1 METKKTFR
9 PIPGLSREDEEK
21 QLAEIINMAQDNLE
35 RAEGHISQLSEELH
49 DLIETY
55 GPKDKEAL
63 SLLHNTQSQLQE
75 YKRDLIRCR
84 KARKKPYF
92 GRIDFKDP
100 HQPHEE
106 SYYVGRVGISQ
117 NGLDPVVID
126 WRAPVASVYYENA
139 LGPCKYVVK
148 NEGTCRIDLKR
159 KRTYEIDN
167 DRLKDFFD
175 SDVVANDELLTK
187 YLAKNKKAVLGEIIA
202 TIQKEQNAIIR
213 KSPKTNMIVQGVAG
227 SGKTTVAMHR
237 ISYILYNYENEFRPE
252 DFYIIGSNRIL
263 LNYITGVLPDLDVYG
278 VSQMT
283 MEQLF
288 VRLLYEDWNPEMHQI
303 CTIDKR
309 DKDSC
314 IKGSYEWFHDLET
327 FCTAYE
333 NNAVPTGDIC
343 LEKNGLLLLDGDAIQ
358 DYLKNNQKMSMQS
371 KINMLNKILLAKLE
385 NELSGKHVSDTQTE
399 KKELQRKYRWHFGKE
414 IWKGSIFELY
424 QEFLYSQAQKGKII
438 SVSENQYDV
447 YDLAALAYLYKRI
460 KETDGIREASHVIID
475 EAQDFGMMAYGVL
488 AYCLRGCTYTIMGD
502 VSQNIHY
509 GYGLNDWKDLQEL
522 LLTGPFDSFG
532 LLKKSYRNTVEI
544 SEFATEILRHGDFS
558 IYPVEP
564 IIRHGNQVHMSVCR
578 DEEGMIQETVKTI
591 EKWQKDGYET
601 IAVICHDKG
610 EASMVS
616 TRLSERISL
625 VDTDLETAEFG
636 SGIMVLPV
644 EYTKGLEFDAVLIYH
659 PSAANY
665 PAEDQYVKLLYVAA
679 TRALHELTVVHQGDL
694 TDLIGKPVS
703 REKHMQSLE
712 NKVSR
717 KVEQFTK
724 KEITAREQER
734 LDALQGKKEQK
745 MRSYIGPKP
754 IVAKQ
759 TKETVDA
766 GFVKPTSVKTSSVN
780 LSPYQFGQVPD
791 NSRLRSRGHSRI
803 DNSVRVIRKT
813 KKALDLISNY
823 GILRLTPLDEAVIR
837 VQFIKGRMT
846 DFSVGSWYY
855 ESESSVVWT
864 AKEGKTLAEVSTEKI
879 KVRISKKS
887 GALQFFDKNGKLL
900 LEEKESLARQIETD
914 GSFQTWVYFDW
925 PKNEKIS
932 AKGILE
938 DHLER
943 MNQKARYISFG
954 GKQLRMPLL
963 ISEYGYGIG
972 AAAEK
977 TVMCCDIP
985 MYGPYLYTEGTTQI
999 DYYFL
1004 YGGDYKST
1012 LNLYKKLK
1020 KY

>member
-1 METKKTFR
+1 
-9 PIPGLSREDEEK
+9 
-21 QLAEIINMAQDNLE
+21 
-35 RAEGHISQLSEELH
+35 
-49 DLIETY
+49 
-55 GPKDKEAL
+55 
-63 SLLHNTQSQLQE
+63 
-75 YKRDLIRCR
+75 
-84 KARKKPYF
+84 
-92 GRIDFKDP
+92 
-100 HQPHEE
+100 
-106 SYYVGRVGISQ
+106 
-117 NGLDPVVID
+117 
-126 WRAPVASVYYENA
+126 
-139 LGPCKYVVK
+139 
-148 NEGTCRIDLKR
+148 
-159 KRTYEIDN
+159 
-167 DRLKDFFD
+167 
-175 SDVVANDELLTK
+175 
-187 YLAKNKKAVLGEIIA
+187 
-202 TIQKEQNAIIR
+202 
-213 KSPKTNMIVQGVAG
+213 
-227 SGKTTVAMHR
+227 
-237 ISYILYNYENEFRPE
+237 
-252 DFYIIGSNRIL
+252 
-263 LNYITGVLPDLDVYG
+263 
-278 VSQMT
+278 
-283 MEQLF
+283 
-288 VRLLYEDWNPEMHQI
+288 
-303 CTIDKR
+303 
-309 DKDSC
+309 
-314 IKGSYEWFHDLET
+314 
-327 FCTAYE
+327 
-333 NNAVPTGDIC
+333 
-343 LEKNGLLLLDGDAIQ
+343 
-358 DYLKNNQKMSMQS
+358 
-371 KINMLNKILLAKLE
+371 
-385 NELSGKHVSDTQTE
+385 
-399 KKELQRKYRWHFGKE
+399 
-414 IWKGSIFELY
+414 
-424 QEFLYSQAQKGKII
+424 
-438 SVSENQYDV
+438 
-447 YDLAALAYLYKRI
+447 
-460 KETDGIREASHVIID
+460 
-475 EAQDFGMMAYGVL
+475 
-488 AYCLRGCTYTIMGD
+488 
-502 VSQNIHY
+502 
-509 GYGLNDWKDLQEL
+509 
-522 LLTGPFDSFG
+522 
-532 LLKKSYRNTVEI
+532 
-544 SEFATEILRHGDFS
+544 
-558 IYPVEP
+558 
-564 IIRHGNQVHMSVCR
+564 
-578 DEEGMIQETVKTI
+578 
-591 EKWQKDGYET
+591 
-601 IAVICHDKG
+601 
-610 EASMVS
+610 MVS

-694 TDLIGKPVS
+694 TDLIGKRVS

-717 KVEQFTK
+717 NVEQFTK

-791 NSRLRSRGHSRI
+791 NSRLRPRGHSRI

-900 LEEKESLARQIETD
+900 LAEKESLARQIETD